1 MRRSLRARAFPIV
14 RKDDRR
20 SESGDT
26 LVEVLFAIVILGI
39 AGVALL
45 TAFGTSIKASAEH
58 RQLANED
65 ASLRAATDDV
75 IAQIQDSANN
85 AFSACPTPYSP
96 TFTNLTGS
104 FSVPTGGATVQ
115 YWNGSGWAP
124 NCTVST
130 NPQLWSV
137 TLTSASYTTSVSTVI
152 YDPQPL
158 SPTGGTTPAKL
169 VFLQPTTTGT
179 GTINAAVSP
188 QPIVAVEDASNNIVY
203 SDASSVALAASG
215 PGALSNNCSGI
226 ENNGIFSFSN
236 CSMNAV
242 GTYTLTATDSVCG
255 ACSATASYT
264 ISTAPPAK
272 IAFTTTA
279 VSGTASTSATLG
291 KITVQAQDAFGNAD
305 PGGALTVNLGSSSAA
320 GIFATSSGGTPIT
333 SVTIPSGQST
343 ASFWYGDTAA
353 GSPII
358 TASSSGLQS
367 GLQTEGIS
375 PAAENK
381 LVLTTAPPSTF
392 AAGTA
397 FGVGVTVEDQFGNT
411 ITTGNTGSTDTIKLT
426 LTGGTFFPSGTTV
439 SAAASNGVATFN
451 NLQIRTPGSYTITAT
466 DTTHSAVTAAATSF
480 TVTPAPPSQL
490 VFTSTVSGNH
500 SVGTSASVGPFQVTV
515 EDQFG
520 NAVTNTGSPVSLGL
534 TSSSAGSTF
543 FTPTSGGTSSATVT
557 IPTGSSTSSTF
568 FYADTKAGSPTIT
581 ATATVNTFVVSG
593 TSSGFT
599 MIPAAENKLAITTQ
613 PPSSVAAGQ
622 GFSVGVTV
630 EDQFGNQIT
639 TGNTGSN
646 DSIQIALVGGS
657 FASGTTTVTAGNGLA
672 NFTNLKINAAGTYSI
687 TASDTTHATVTP
699 ATTNPFNV
707 VASTP
712 TKLVFTST
720 VSGSQTVTSSAN
732 VGPFQVQAQ
741 DAFNNPV
748 TNTNAA
754 ATVTL
759 SSSSTGTTFFT
770 TTSGGS
776 SASAVTIANASSSSP
791 TFFYADTKAGSP
803 TITASVTINGTL
815 VSGTTNGFTMT
826 AGSAAT
832 VAFVQQ
838 PGTTTAGNAISPAPT
853 VQVEDTFGNAVADSG
868 ATVTMSVNSGPGAFT
883 GGSTTSTT
891 TSAGG
896 LATFSNL
903 VINTSGSYTIQA
915 ASSGLGTVNSNAFTI
930 KAKTTV
936 ASLAISAIGS
946 PQTAG
951 SGFAVTVTGFDSF
964 GNVVNNSTDSVQLG
978 IAAGSPQNTF
988 SNTGTATMT
997 ATLNAGVATF
1007 NGVTFNTAGTTYVLT
1022 AKDTTVSVSAPNSN
1036 TFTVQA
1042 AGASKLA
1049 FVQQPT
1055 TTTAGNAI
1063 SPAPTVQVE
1072 DTFGN
1077 AVADNGA
1084 TVTMSVN
1091 SGPGGFTGSTTSTTT
1106 NAGGLATF
1114 SNLVLNTSG
1123 SYTIKATSSGLGNV
1137 NSNSFTVNPATAV
1150 KVAFVQ
1156 QPTATTAG
1164 SAISPSP
1171 TVQVEDTFGNAVP
1184 GSGVA
1189 VTMSPNGFSLTG
1201 GSTTSANTNAGGLAT
1216 FSNLVTN
1223 TAGSGYTLTAA
1234 SSGLGTVNS
1243 NTFTVNAGTP
1253 TKLVFTST
1261 VSGSHPVTSS
1271 ANVGPF
1277 QVQAQDNFNNPVT
1290 NINAAATVT
1299 LSSSSTGTHFFT
1311 TTSGGSSA
1319 SAVTIAN
1326 NASSSPTFFYADT
1339 QSGTPTITA
1348 SATINGTLVSGTT
1361 NGFTMTAGSA
1371 SKVAFVQQ
1379 PTTTTAGSAIS
1390 PAPTVQVEDTFGNAV
1405 ADSGA
1410 TVTMTANGFSFTAGS
1425 TTSATTNAGGL
1436 ATFSNLVTNT
1446 AGSGYT
1452 LTAASSGLGN
1462 VTSNSFTVNPATAN
1476 KVVFVQQPTTTTAGN
1491 AINPA
1496 PTVQVEDTF
1505 GNAVPGSGVT
1515 VTMTANGFS
1524 FTGGSTTS
1532 ANTNAAGLATFSNL
1546 VTNTAG
1552 SGYTLTAA
1560 SSGLGTVNSNAFTV
1574 NPAAAS
1580 KIVFVQQPTTTTA
1593 GNAISP
1599 APTVQVEDTFG
1610 NAVADNGATVTMSVN
1625 SGPGGFTGSTTSTT
1639 TNAGGLATFSNLVL
1653 NTSGS
1658 YTIKATSSGLGN
1670 VNSNS
1675 FTVNPA
1681 TAVKVAFVQQPTATT
1696 AGSAISPSP
1705 TVQVEDTF
1713 GNAVPGSGVAVTM
1726 SPNGFSLTGGS
1737 TTSANTN
1744 AGGLA
1749 TFSNL
1754 VTNTAG
1760 SGYTLTAASS
1770 GLGTV
1775 NSNTFTVNAG
1785 TPTKLVF
1792 TSTVSGSHPV
1802 TSSANVGPFQVQAQD
1817 NFNNPVTNINAA
1829 ATVTLSSSSTGTHF
1843 FTTTSGG
1850 SSASAVTIANNA
1862 SSSPTFF
1869 YADTQSGT
1877 PTITASVTINGT
1889 LVSGTTNGFT
1899 MTPGGA
1905 NKVGFVQQ
1913 PTTTTAGSAISPA
1926 PTVQVEDTF
1935 GNAVADSGATVTMT
1949 ANGFSFTAGSTTS
1962 ATTNAGGLATFSNLV
1977 THTAGSGYTL
1987 TAASSGLGTVNS
1999 SSFTVSPNAPNKLA
2013 FNPEPPATGQGDT
2026 TLTSFGVSVEDTY
2039 GNVETSGNAGSTDT
2053 ITLSLATKPTGGA
2066 FSSAS
2071 NTYTNVAA
2079 VNGTATFSSVALN
2092 NTAGSYTFTATDTQS
2107 GDTGVTT
2114 ATSTPATVITHA
2126 TIALVSTSSA
2136 TVKGSTSLTITAPS
2150 NLTAGD
2156 VLLAQVTARANLVT
2170 AGNVTSITAPSGWTQ
2185 VSGATYDGNHTIFQF
2200 AYTCVVGS
2208 SGCPTSS
2215 SSWTWSWPC
2224 TNSACAGGSAA
2235 DGSGGIF
2242 QFSGVNTTTPVDVA
2256 ASNEGAGTPAT
2267 ALAVTTTLA
2276 NDEIVAFFGSGG
2288 TANFSGH
2295 APTGNNA
2302 PSTPNYAV
2310 TSSNTASCN
2319 GTSGACSS
2327 AAAGVATTSVQAAA
2341 GSSGTYTLAGTN
2353 ATYAW
2358 VRAHYRPRRIELSA
2372 SFRCQEELL
2381 ACRTAFLPNAAPPK
2395 ALRPRRFDE

>member
-1 MRRSLRARAFPIV
+1 M
-14 RKDDRR
+14 RKDDRG

-85 AFSACPTPYSP
+85 AFGACPTPYSP

-104 FSVPTGGATVQ
+104 FSVPTGGVTVQ
-115 YWNGSGWAP
+115 YWNGSQWSP
-124 NCTVST
+124 SCTVST

-169 VFLQPTTTGT
+169 VFLQPTATGT

-188 QPIVAVEDASNNIVY
+188 QPIVAVEDAANNIVY

-255 ACSATASYT
+255 ACSATANYT

-305 PGGALTVNLGSSSAA
+305 PGGALTVNLGSSSGA
-320 GIFATSSGGTPIT
+320 GIFAANSGGTPIT

-343 ASFWYGDTAA
+343 ASFWYGDSAA

-367 GLQTEGIS
+367 GLQTETII

-466 DTTHSAVTAAATSF
+466 DTTHSAVTGAATSF

-500 SVGTSASVGPFQVTV
+500 TVGTSASVGPFQVTV
-515 EDQFG
+515 EDPFG

-568 FYADTKAGSPTIT
+568 FYADTKTGSPTIT

-687 TASDTTHATVTP
+687 TASDSTHATVTP

-832 VAFVQQ
+832 VGFVQQ

-853 VQVEDTFGNAVADSG
+853 VQVEDAFGNAVADSG

-903 VINTSGSYTIQA
+903 VLNTSGSYTIQA

-978 IAAGSPQNTF
+978 IAAGSPQITF

-1042 AGASKLA
+1042 AGASKLG

-1091 SGPGGFTGSTTSTTT
+1091 SGPGGFTGGSTTSTTT

-1156 QPTATTAG
+1156 QPTTTTAG
-1164 SAISPSP
+1164 SAISPAP

-1184 GSGVA
+1184 GSGVT
-1189 VTMSPNGFSLTG
+1189 VTMTANGFAFTG
-1201 GSTTSANTNAGGLAT
+1201 GSTTSTTTNAAGLAT

-1243 NTFTVNAGTP
+1243 NAFTVNAGTP

-1261 VSGSHPVTSS
+1261 VSGNHTVTSS

-1277 QVQAQDNFNNPVT
+1277 QVQAQDSFNNPVT
-1290 NINAAATVT
+1290 NTNAAATVS

-1326 NASSSPTFFYADT
+1326 ASSSSPTFFYADT
-1339 QSGTPTITA
+1339 KAGSPTITA
-1348 SATINGTLVSGTT
+1348 SVTINGTLVSGTT
-1361 NGFTMTAGSA
+1361 NGFTMTPGGAF
-1371 SKVAFVQQ
+1371 KVGFVQQ
-1379 PTTTTAGSAIS
+1379 PTTTTAGNAIS

-1410 TVTMTANGFSFTAGS
+1410 TVTMTANGFSLTGGS
-1425 TTSATTNAGGL
+1425 TTSATTNAGGLATFSNLVTNTAGSGYTLTAASSGLGNVTSNAFTVNPATAIKVVFVQQPTTTTAGNAISPAPTVQVEDTFGNAVPGSGVTVTMTANGFSFTGGSTTSTTTNAGGL

-1462 VTSNSFTVNPATAN
+1462 VTSNSFTVNPAAAN
-1476 KVVFVQQPTTTTAGN
+1476 K
-1491 AINPA
+1491 
-1496 PTVQVEDTF
+1496 
-1505 GNAVPGSGVT
+1505 
-1515 VTMTANGFS
+1515 
-1524 FTGGSTTS
+1524 
-1532 ANTNAAGLATFSNL
+1532 LA
-1546 VTNTAG
+1546 
-1552 SGYTLTAA
+1552 
-1560 SSGLGTVNSNAFTV
+1560 
-1574 NPAAAS
+1574 
-1580 KIVFVQQPTTTTA
+1580 FVQQPTTTTA

-1625 SGPGGFTGSTTSTT
+1625 SGPGAFTGGSTTSTT

-1681 TAVKVAFVQQPTATT
+1681 TAVKVAFVQQPTTTT
-1696 AGSAISPSP
+1696 AGSAISPAP

-1713 GNAVPGSGVAVTM
+1713 GNAVPGSGVTVTM

-1737 TTSANTN
+1737 TTSATTN

-1792 TSTVSGSHPV
+1792 TSTVSGNHSV

-1817 NFNNPVTNINAA
+1817 SFNNPVTNTNAA
-1829 ATVTLSSSSTGTHF
+1829 ATVSLSSSSTGTTF

-1850 SSASAVTIANNA
+1850 SSASAVTIANA
-1862 SSSPTFF
+1862 SSSSPTFF
-1869 YADTQSGT
+1869 YADTKAGS

-1905 NKVGFVQQ
+1905 NKVAFVQQ
-1913 PTTTTAGSAISPA
+1913 PTTTTAGNAISPA

-1935 GNAVADSGATVTMT
+1935 GNPVADSGATVTMSV
-1949 ANGFSFTAGSTTS
+1949 NGSGAFTGGSTTS
-1962 ATTNAGGLATFSNLV
+1962 TTTNAGGLATFSNLV
-1977 THTAGSGYTL
+1977 STPPGAYTIK
-1987 TAASSGLGTVNS
+1987 ASSSGLASTTS
-1999 SSFTVSPNAPNKLA
+1999 SSFNVVLPVTVSQSMTASGTGTSNS
-2013 FNPEPPATGQGDT
+2013 AT
-2026 TLTSFGVSVEDTY
+2026 L
-2039 GNVETSGNAGSTDT
+2039 GST
-2053 ITLSLATKPTGGA
+2053 P
-2066 FSSAS
+2066 
-2071 NTYTNVAA
+2071 
-2079 VNGTATFSSVALN
+2079 
-2092 NTAGSYTFTATDTQS
+2092 
-2107 GDTGVTT
+2107 
-2114 ATSTPATVITHA
+2114 
-2126 TIALVSTSSA
+2126 
-2136 TVKGSTSLTITAPS
+2136 
-2150 NLTAGD
+2150 
-2156 VLLAQVTARANLVT
+2156 
-2170 AGNVTSITAPSGWTQ
+2170 
-2185 VSGATYDGNHTIFQF
+2185 
-2200 AYTCVVGS
+2200 
-2208 SGCPTSS
+2208 
-2215 SSWTWSWPC
+2215 
-2224 TNSACAGGSAA
+2224 
-2235 DGSGGIF
+2235 
-2242 QFSGVNTTTPVDVA
+2242 
-2256 ASNEGAGTPAT
+2256 
-2267 ALAVTTTLA
+2267 
-2276 NDEIVAFFGSGG
+2276 
-2288 TANFSGH
+2288 
-2295 APTGNNA
+2295 
-2302 PSTPNYAV
+2302 
-2310 TSSNTASCN
+2310 
-2319 GTSGACSS
+2319 
-2327 AAAGVATTSVQAAA
+2327 
-2341 GSSGTYTLAGTN
+2341 SSGTTLIVLVYTETNSGAAVAPSSINGSAVSGSSLITSTLPGGAGSHYGMWAYSVSSSGTGARVTVN
-2353 ATYAW
+2353 FAATQAITE
-2358 VRAHYRPRRIELSA
+2358 VDVMALSGNSSGDA
-2372 SFRCQEELL
+2372 RQPARL
-2381 ACRTAFLPNAAPPK
+2381 RNIQAPPPPRPCPET
-2395 ALRPRRFDE
+2395 LR